1 MIETPV
7 QNVEIINTFLHSDV
21 LTAKKIIV
29 KQILKIV
36 VMEIM
41 N

>member
-1 MIETPV
+1 MIEIPV
-7 QNVEIINTFLHSDV
+7 LNAEIINTFLHSDV
-21 LTAKKIIV
+21 LTVKKIIV
-29 KQILKIV
+29 KQIFKIV